1 MASRAL
7 QLGDAG
13 AHLAQAVADLRHA
26 RGWDQRTLA
35 AHLTEAG
42 RPVSSSVV
50 GKIEAGTRRV
60 DIDDLVALG
69 AVFAVDPARLLPAA
83 AADPHARAELP
94 ELPEQADPFEAAA
107 APGPVRVQ
115 LLEDLA
121 ALGDLESLDPL
132 APTLAAAALRLA
144 SEIDAPASPG
154 NSLPGMVKELRALV
168 KELRALGP
176 EEPDDDD
183 DLGDLGSPD

>member
-35 AHLTEAG
+35 AHLSEAG
-42 RPVSSSVV
+42 RPFSTSVV

-60 DIDDLVALG
+60 DVDDLVAI
-69 AVFAVDPARLLPAA
+69 AIVFAVLPAHLLPTPDDA
-83 AADPHARAELP
+83 HARTELP
-94 ELPEQADPFEAAA
+94 EPVDPFEAAA
-107 APGPVRVQ
+107 GPGTVRAQ
-115 LLEDLA
+115 LLDDLA
-121 ALGDLESLDPL
+121 SLGDLELLDAL
-132 APTLAAAALRLA
+132 APTLAAAAVRLA
-144 SEIDAPASPG
+144 REIDAPVSLG
-154 NSLPGMVKELRALV
+154 NSLPGMVKELRAVV

-176 EEPDDDD
+176 EGPDDDD
-183 DLGDLGSPD
+183 DLTDLATSE

>member
-7 QLGDAG
+7 QLGEAG
-13 AHLAQAVADLRHA
+13 VHLAQAVADLRHA

-42 RPVSSSVV
+42 RPVSNSVI

-60 DIDDLVALG
+60 DVDDLVALG
-69 AVFAVDPARLLPAA
+69 VAFAVAPAQLLPAA
-83 AADPHARAELP
+83 AIEEHARAELP
-94 ELPEQADPFEAAA
+94 DSFESEAS
-107 APGPVRVQ
+107 PGPVRAQ
-115 LLEDLA
+115 LLDDLA
-121 ALGDLESLDPL
+121 ALGDLESLDAM
-132 APTLAAAALRLA
+132 APTLAAAAVRLA
-144 SEIDAPASPG
+144 REIDAPVSLG
-154 NSLPGMVKELRALV
+154 NSLPGMVKELRAVV

>member
-50 GKIEAGTRRV
+50 GKIEGGSRRV
-60 DIDDLVALG
+60 DVDDLVALG
-69 AVFAVDPARLLPAA
+69 AVFAVAPARLLPAP
-83 AADPHARAELP
+83 ADPHARAELP
-94 ELPEQADPFEAAA
+94 EQPDPFEAAA
-107 APGPVRVQ
+107 APGAVRAQ
-115 LLEDLA
+115 LLDDLA
-121 ALGDLESLDPL
+121 ALGDLEELDAL
-132 APTLAAAALRLA
+132 APTLAAAAVRLA
-144 SEIDAPASPG
+144 REIDAPVSLG
-154 NSLPGMVKELRALV
+154 NSLPGMVKELRAVV

-176 EEPDDDD
+176 EGPDDDD
-183 DLGDLGSPD
+183 DLDLATPD

>member
-42 RPVSSSVV
+42 RPVSSSVI
-50 GKIEAGTRRV
+50 GKIEGGTRRV
-60 DIDDLVALG
+60 DVDDLVALG
-69 AVFAVDPARLLPAA
+69 AAFSVAPARLLPVPAAAHTRAELPA
-83 AADPHARAELP
+83 AADPY
-94 ELPEQADPFEAAA
+94 EASAG
-107 APGPVRVQ
+107 PGPVRTQ
-115 LLEDLA
+115 LLDDLA
-121 ALGDLESLDPL
+121 SLGDLEELDAL
-132 APTLAAAALRLA
+132 APTLAAAAVRLA
-144 SEIDAPASPG
+144 QEIDAPASLG
-154 NSLPGMVKELRALV
+154 NSLPGMVKELRAVV

-176 EEPDDDD
+176 EGPDDDD
-183 DLGDLGSPD
+183 DLGDLATPD

>member
-42 RPVSSSVV
+42 RPLSSSVV

-60 DIDDLVALG
+60 DVDDLVALG

-83 AADPHARAELP
+83 AADTHARAELSEP
-94 ELPEQADPFEAAA
+94 PDPFEAAA
-107 APGPVRVQ
+107 APGPVRAR
-115 LLEDLA
+115 LLDDLA
-121 ALGDLESLDPL
+121 ALGDLEELDAL
-132 APTLAAAALRLA
+132 APTLAAAAVRLA
-144 SEIDAPASPG
+144 QEIDAPVSLG
-154 NSLPGMVKELRALV
+154 NSLPGMVKELRAVV

-176 EEPDDDD
+176 EGPDDDD
-183 DLGDLGSPD
+183 DLGDLASPD